1 MDRIAFMDVLIMK
14 IAIAELLSF
23 PAIPT
28 NVTFNEYIELA
39 KMFSTPR
46 SSVFINGVLDKIV
59 MELKA
64 NNQIEKLVDF
74 SINTK

>member
-1 MDRIAFMDVLIMK
+1 
-14 IAIAELLSF
+14 LSF

>member
-1 MDRIAFMDVLIMK
+1 MSLIMK

-39 KMFSTPR
+39 KMFSTAAAC
-46 SSVFINGVLDKIV
+46 SSNSVLDKIV

>member
-1 MDRIAFMDVLIMK
+1 MK